1 MSLFSKADT
10 DETGQ
15 VTTIKEVGKFK
26 GIIKVFNNDDSE
38 NFKSQKKSR
47 NELIKKLIRDL
58 HQKKLNEPMSFDF
71 DKLETSEARGK
82 FNQLMEKLG
91 CADLQLQTYLLETSY
106 EEMIGKMMMSK
117 TTCLM
122 RVYFVEGFDFA

>member
-1 MSLFSKADT
+1 MNLFSKADT

-26 GIIKVFNNDDSE
+26 GIIKVFNNDESD

-71 DKLETSEARGK
+71 DKLES
-82 FNQLMEKLG
+82 
-91 CADLQLQTYLLETSY
+91 
-106 EEMIGKMMMSK
+106 
-117 TTCLM
+117 
-122 RVYFVEGFDFA
+122 